1 MIRLSL
7 AASIAT
13 LGLSA
18 ATAACSSA
26 PDSTDVSDENV
37 ATSAAA
43 LSTGVG
49 STGLGGIESSDP
61 TAAAAALVASNDGKE
76 CRTRTLDPND
86 PNVVHVVLNDCTGLM
101 GRHHVSGSLT
111 ITFSANADGSLHLE
125 LASDSLTLDGL
136 AATHQGSAD
145 VTFDGNSRHA
155 VWHSVWTHTRRNGEL
170 ATHNGDHTI
179 DFDSSTGCRTV
190 NGTGVTH
197 VGNRQIDST
206 ITNLVTCEGTNDVDS
221 CPTGTIEHDNLAK
234 QRKAVETF
242 DGTDVATIDISR
254 PKGDRTRT
262 VTLNCGKDSQ
272 VESNVTAASGD

>member
-7 AASIAT
+7 ATSIAL

-18 ATAACSSA
+18 APAACSSTA
-26 PDSTDVSDENV
+26 DSSDVSDENI

-49 STGLGGIESSDP
+49 STGLRSISSSDP
-61 TAAAAALVASNDGKE
+61 MAAAAALAASDDGKE
-76 CRTRTLDPND
+76 CRTRTLDAND
-86 PNVVHVVLNDCTGLM
+86 PDVVHVVLNDCTGLM

-111 ITFSANADGSLHLE
+111 LTFSANDDGSLHIE

-136 AATHQGSAD
+136 PATHQASAD
-145 VTFDGNSRHA
+145 ITFDAAARHA
-155 VWHSVWTHTRRNGEL
+155 VWHSVWTHTRHNGEL
-170 ATHNGDHTI
+170 ATHNGDHVV

-197 VGNRQIDST
+197 VSKRQIDST
-206 ITNLVTCEGTNDVDS
+206 ITNLVTCEGSNDVDS

-272 VESNVTAASGD
+272 VESNTTAASGD